1 MHGITKH
8 PPSCVIL
15 SDTKIGSH
23 LLRLTLLCVSSPLT
37 HSFLCTCEKCV
48 YRATWGVIITSDPL
62 IILPRAARHKTNTN
76 LEASNQTIIR
86 SGTNRP
92 SVFPSVCVRVFN
104 VLFLCLSHTAI
115 ITNPQAIHMSGM
127 CKFGCAHFYLSL
139 CHYTKSLLLPLPRA
153 QSTMRHYCFKQAHN
167 VLVKQKLVRRKNKLR
182 QREWT

>member
-92 SVFPSVCVRVFN
+92 SVFPSVCVRVCVCLQCVVS
-104 VLFLCLSHTAI
+104 VLESYCHYHKSPSYPYVWYVQVWMCAFLFVT
-115 ITNPQAIHMSGM
+115 
-127 CKFGCAHFYLSL
+127 LSL
-139 CHYTKSLLLPLPRA
+139 HQVSASSIAKGAEYNEALL
-153 QSTMRHYCFKQAHN
+153 F
-167 VLVKQKLVRRKNKLR
+167 
-182 QREWT
+182 